1 MSSLTATTQPKLGK
15 TKVGKIKVGKIKEY
29 GVTSAL
35 STWSRAELHRI
46 EIDRQFTAIKKNKE
60 VCGGEPG
67 VAETRVTVRTLFSLH
82 SQGESDK
89 KLAVAFKLEEWQVKA
104 ALEYAERNKEEIE
117 KLIKENAEA

>member
-1 MSSLTATTQPKLGK
+1 MSSLTSTTQPKLE
-15 TKVGKIKVGKIKEY
+15 KIKEY
-29 GVTSAL
+29 GFTGTS
-35 STWSRAELHRI
+35 STWSRAELYRI
-46 EIDRQFTAIKKNKE
+46 AIDRQFTAIKKNKE
-60 VCGGEPG
+60 VCGGEPC

-82 SQGESDK
+82 SQGESVK